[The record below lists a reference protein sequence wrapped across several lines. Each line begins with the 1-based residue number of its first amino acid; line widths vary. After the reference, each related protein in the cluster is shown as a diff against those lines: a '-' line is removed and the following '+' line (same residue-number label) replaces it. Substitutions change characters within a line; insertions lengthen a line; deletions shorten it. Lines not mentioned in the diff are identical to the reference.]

1 MLELDDL
8 HVAYGRLP
16 SGSKEPGDQVRAL
29 DGLSFSVPQGEV
41 FGFLGPNGA
50 GKTTAMRV
58 VFGIVL
64 PDRGEVR
71 WQGRPVV
78 PADRLRFGYMPEERG
93 LYPSMR
99 VLDQLVHLGRLH
111 GLPAGE
117 ARARGHSWLELLGLG
132 DKAKARVDSLS
143 LGNQQRVQLVTALLH
158 EPDLLVL
165 DEPFSGLDP
174 VGVEVLAGVLRERA
188 AAGATVVF
196 SSHQLDLVEH
206 ICTSVA
212 VVARGRTVSTGSVD
226 ALTSTQAVLAVD
238 VDADPAWASALEG
251 VTILDVHG
259 RRVRLQL
266 HAASDPQAVLRAA
279 ADAGPVRHFA
289 FERRRLSELF
299 REAVA

>member
-1 MLELDDL
+1 VLELDDL
-8 HVAYGRLP
+8 HVAYG
-16 SGSKEPGDQVRAL
+16 DVRAL
-29 DGLSFSVPQGEV
+29 DGLSFSVPQGQV

-64 PDRGEVR
+64 ADGGEVR
-71 WQGRPVV
+71 WRGRPVGS
-78 PADRLRFGYMPEERG
+78 ADRLRFGYMPEERG

-111 GLPAGE
+111 GLSAQE
-117 ARARGHSWLELLGLG
+117 ARERGRRWLELLGLG
-132 DKAKARVDSLS
+132 DRTRARVDSLS
-143 LGNQQRVQLVTALLH
+143 LGNQQRVQLVAALLH

-174 VGVEVLAGVLRERA
+174 VGVEALAGVLRERA
-188 AAGATVVF
+188 AGGATVIF

-226 ALTSTQAVLAVD
+226 ELTRAQALLAVT
-238 VDADPAWASALEG
+238 VDADPRWASN
-251 VTILDVHG
+251 LDGASVVDVQG

-266 HAASDPQAVLRAA
+266 APGADPQAVLRAA
-279 ADAGPVRHFA
+279 SGAGPVSHFA